1 MGEIKEYLKQLNCV
15 YHTTFDPKGP
25 GCVRIHLIP
34 PKKVKLGIPWVIIL
48 NGQDIIPISC
58 GWAILLK
65 EFIELVNETNGKSLD
80 EQEIKNLQNKTI
92 DNVKKIF
99 TKTKRKLLK
108 DDLKDIVNTLIT
120 ISKGGT
126 PNVEIGYMQLKQ
138 YGKYMS
144 APHRID
150 LMISSMHKNN
160 KWHCNQKCIH
170 CYAGEQTE
178 AIKEELTTE
187 QWELIIDKIKEA
199 RIPQIT
205 FTGGEPTL
213 RNDLVELVE
222 YSQWFVTRLNTNGV
236 LLTKEL
242 CEKLYDASLDS
253 VQITLYSH
261 DEAVHNLLVGA
272 NNYSKTIEGIKNA
285 INAKLNISINT
296 PLCTINDD
304 YLSLIKYMDREFG
317 IKYFT
322 CSGLIVTGNAINEN
336 SKTTQL
342 SKERLFNI
350 LQKVCEYAKNNE
362 IDINF
367 TSPGWLEE
375 KQLKRLGLNIPSC
388 GACLSNMAIAPNG
401 DVIPCQSWLSDVT
414 LGNLSVQN
422 WRSIWKNKKCVNIK
436 KQTMR
441 SNNVCPLTAKN
452 MEVGHK

>member
-1 MGEIKEYLKQLNCV
+1 MNEAK
-15 YHTTFDPKGP
+15 KG
-25 GCVRIHLIP
+25 V
-34 PKKVKLGIPWVIIL
+34 
-48 NGQDIIPISC
+48 
-58 GWAILLK
+58 
-65 EFIELVNETNGKSLD
+65 SL
-80 EQEIKNLQNKTI
+80 
-92 DNVKKIF
+92 
-99 TKTKRKLLK
+99 
-108 DDLKDIVNTLIT
+108 
-120 ISKGGT
+120 
-126 PNVEIGYMQLKQ
+126 
-138 YGKYMS
+138 
-144 APHRID
+144 
-150 LMISSMHKNN
+150 
-160 KWHCNQKCIH
+160 
-170 CYAGEQTE
+170 
-178 AIKEELTTE
+178 ELT
-187 QWELIIDKIKEA
+187 
-199 RIPQIT
+199 
-205 FTGGEPTL
+205 
-213 RNDLVELVE
+213 
-222 YSQWFVTRLNTNGV
+222 
-236 LLTKEL
+236 
-242 CEKLYDASLDS
+242 
-253 VQITLYSH
+253 
-261 DEAVHNLLVGA
+261 HNLLVGA

>member
-1 MGEIKEYLKQLNCV
+1 MGEIKRYLKQINCV

-65 EFIELVNETNGKSLD
+65 EFIELVNETNGKSLN

-92 DNVKKIF
+92 DNVKKVF
-99 TKTKRKLLK
+99 SKTKRKLLK

-120 ISKGGT
+120 ISKGET

-187 QWELIIDKIKEA
+187 QWKLIIDKVKEA

-213 RNDLVELVE
+213 RSDLVELVE

-236 LLTKEL
+236 LLTKQL

-296 PLCTINDD
+296 PLCTINAD
-304 YLSLIKYMDREFG
+304 YLSLIKYMNKEFG

-350 LQKVCEYAKNNE
+350 LQKVCQYAKANE

-375 KQLKRLGLNIPSC
+375 KQLKNLGLNIPSC

-414 LGNLSVQN
+414 LGNLSIQN
-422 WRSIWKNKKCVNIK
+422 WRSIWKNKKCINIK
-436 KQTMR
+436 NQTIR
-441 SNNVCPLTAKN
+441 SNNVCPLTTKN
-452 MEVGHK
+452 MGGGHK